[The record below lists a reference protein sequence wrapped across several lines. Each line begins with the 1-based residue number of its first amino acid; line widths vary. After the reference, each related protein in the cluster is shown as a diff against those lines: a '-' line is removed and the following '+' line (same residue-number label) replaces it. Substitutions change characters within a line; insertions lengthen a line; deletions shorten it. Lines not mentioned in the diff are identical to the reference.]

1 MVNPQKWG
9 LLCVDEVGN
18 LDGLGNLYEQ
28 KDDLRNHELVSTY
41 IYYDQSEDV
50 TLFHW
55 LPSCPI
61 FEFLNVPLHNTK
73 DKIFVGW
80 YWLFFFET

>member
-50 TLFHW
+50 TLFH
-55 LPSCPI
+55 
-61 FEFLNVPLHNTK
+61 
-73 DKIFVGW
+73 
-80 YWLFFFET
+80 